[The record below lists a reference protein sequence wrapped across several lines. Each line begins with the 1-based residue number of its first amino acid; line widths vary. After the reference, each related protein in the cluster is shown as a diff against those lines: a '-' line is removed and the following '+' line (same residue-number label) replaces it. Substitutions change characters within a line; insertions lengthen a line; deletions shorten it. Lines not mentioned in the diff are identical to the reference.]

1 MQPAQST
8 QVISNMD
15 SNLTFDEYDRIVD
28 KNLVILSDDDSI
40 ISKPGFHQIAKN
52 QMVAFLI

>member
-1 MQPAQST
+1 
-8 QVISNMD
+8 MD

-40 ISKPGFHQIAKN
+40 ISKPVFHPIAKN
-52 QMVAFLI
+52 QMVAFLIFNF